1 MGEAPEPK
9 TAPVKVLPQVL
20 RDILSKL
27 SGNGC
32 FGRNSDFGRRFGWFI
47 EKAGETVGELE
58 YIGWDSDA
66 QFWHLYRVTWR
77 RPEIA
82 IACPDSWAECGMVL
96 RNRRFTDV
104 VVESY
109 LVSAERAPGVI
120 AVRGASVPEE
130 RIRRSSVAANSA

>member
-1 MGEAPEPK
+1 MGEIVEQK
-9 TAPVKVLPQVL
+9 TAPVKVLPKVL
-20 RDILSKL
+20 RDFLSKVFR
-27 SGNGC
+27 NGC
-32 FGRNSDFGRRFGWFI
+32 LGRNSDFGRCFGWFI

-66 QFWHLYRVTWR
+66 QFWHLYRVIWR

-82 IACPDSWAECGMVL
+82 IAGPDAWAESGIVL

-104 VVESY
+104 VVDSY

-130 RIRRSSVAANSA
+130 RIRRGSVTAPST